1 MSCCRND
8 GKSQRVSKVVL
19 DASAILAVLFRE
31 AGQEQVVPHLKTA
44 SVSSVNIAEVL
55 SKAVERTIPLEAAQR
70 YLLHFEFEEVP
81 FTGEQAAIVAS
92 LRPITRTL
100 GLSLGDRACLALGL
114 QRNVP
119 VVTAERNWKQVD
131 IGISIETIR

>member
-8 GKSQRVSKVVL
+8 GKSQHVSKVVL

-31 AGQEQVVPHLKTA
+31 TGHEQVIPYLKTA
-44 SVSSVNIAEVL
+44 SVSAVNIAEVL

-81 FTGEQAAIVAS
+81 FTSEQAAIVAS
-92 LRPITRTL
+92 LRPITRKL

-119 VVTAERNWKQVD
+119 VVTAERSWKQVD
-131 IGISIETIR
+131 VGVCVETIR